1 MTPSLACPLALSSL
15 VLLAACATSSAAP
28 IAADASPLAG
38 IDLGPSSRIPTTRI
52 ATVATGHEAH
62 RTTAAHRT
70 AAAAAGR
77 AQPVP
82 AINND
87 ARATGTINAIDPA
100 DRTINLDH
108 DPIPVLGWPAMTMKF
123 AVAPSVDLNA
133 AKPGS
138 RVAFSLRKGK
148 TGFYEVQSLQPAG
161 GGR

>member
-52 ATVATGHEAH
+52 AMAATGHEAH

-87 ARATGTINAIDPA
+87 ARATAQST
-100 DRTINLDH
+100 RSTQ
-108 DPIPVLGWPAMTMKF
+108 PIARSTWTTTR
-123 AVAPSVDLNA
+123 
-133 AKPGS
+133 S
-138 RVAFSLRKGK
+138 RYS
-148 TGFYEVQSLQPAG
+148 AG
-161 GGR
+161 RP